1 MGVGLRNFPFTILFL
16 GGELVMKKSEIWVWG
31 GVYFGPL
38 EKGGGVEG
46 GSEKWGGFTR
56 LCHKMGGV
64 GIWRPKAA
72 DFVHPPPSDVFDSF
86 PYTPLS
92 WWSPLWK
99 IEFHGKSYNPTFNIV
114 DCGY

>member
-1 MGVGLRNFPFTILFL
+1 MPRYGGGIEEFSLYYTFGGGACHEKIGNLGL
-16 GGELVMKKSEIWVWG
+16 G

-72 DFVHPPPSDVFDSF
+72 DFVHPPPEDVFDSF
-86 PYTPLS
+86 P
-92 WWSPLWK
+92 
-99 IEFHGKSYNPTFNIV
+99 
-114 DCGY
+114 